1 MENQDKKY
9 GDFQRKLAPNISGDT
24 IIGVRVPVLRKLAK
38 EITGEDREDFLNSL
52 PHRYYEEN
60 ILHSIILS
68 EIKDYEEA
76 VKAVDAFLPFV
87 DNWAVCDTL
96 KPKAFGK
103 NRNLMIGDIRRWLA
117 DNRVYHRRFGLL
129 MLMTHFLD
137 KDFDPEYLEMAAQ
150 VKNDDYYISM
160 MIAWYFATALA
171 KVYPEAVV
179 YIEERRLDRKT
190 HNRAIQ
196 KAVESFRVGDEE
208 KAYLKTLKIK

>member
-38 EITGEDREDFLNSL
+38 GITGEDREEFLTTL

-60 ILHSIILS
+60 ILQSIMIS
-68 EIKDYEEA
+68 QIKDYEEA
-76 VKAVDAFLPFV
+76 VTAVDAFLPFI

-96 KPKAFGK
+96 KPLVFSKHHK
-103 NRNLMIGDIRRWLA
+103 SLIYDIRRWL
-117 DNRVYHRRFGLL
+117 DDDRVYHRRFGLL

-137 KDFDPEYLEMAAQ
+137 EDFDPEYLEMAAQ

-171 KVYPEAVV
+171 KVYPEALT
-179 YIEERRLDRKT
+179 YIEERRLDRET